1 MLGDQPDLDEQARH
15 RGSFDERNQRHGLV
29 GLPDSD
35 PIPNAAAASY
45 GLLEQ
50 VGADLP
56 RRQDEPAFADEQ
68 PGAPTLLPFNRPSSG
83 KTVDDAEDGE
93 AGVDEKAQVLTRSQK
108 DKRQGDHS
116 DFMRGRKTEEDGSQ
130 RFAKSGK

>member
-1 MLGDQPDLDEQARH
+1 MSNFIDNNKEYRKRRSSNNRVGRQDEVLGLSRQGHESSTSTLLGDQPDLDEQARH

-56 RRQDEPAFADEQ
+56 LRQDEPAFADE
-68 PGAPTLLPFNRPSSG
+68 
-83 KTVDDAEDGE
+83 
-93 AGVDEKAQVLTRSQK
+93 
-108 DKRQGDHS
+108 
-116 DFMRGRKTEEDGSQ
+116 
-130 RFAKSGK
+130 